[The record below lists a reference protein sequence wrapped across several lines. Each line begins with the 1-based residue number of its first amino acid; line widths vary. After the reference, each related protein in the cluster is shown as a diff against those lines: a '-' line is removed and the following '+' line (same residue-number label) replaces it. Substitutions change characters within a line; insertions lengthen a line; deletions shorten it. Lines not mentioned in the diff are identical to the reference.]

1 MPEPESQ
8 LIRAR
13 LDSLARFRA
22 RGVDPYPHRVER
34 THTTAEAVGCLES
47 LEREG
52 AGAGSGECVSVA
64 GRIMQVRGMGRATFL
79 DIQDGHGRIQ
89 ALLRRNVLQESYEG
103 IRDLDIGDWLGVTGP
118 LMRTRTGEPTVEV
131 RQWKLLSKS
140 LRPLPEK
147 WHGLV
152 DVEARYRR
160 RYLDLIS
167 NEEAR
172 RIATLRSRVV
182 SALRRMMDARG
193 FMEVETPM
201 LVSVP
206 AGGTATP
213 FSTHYRAL
221 NRDLFLR
228 IATELFLKKLV
239 IGGLEKVY
247 EIGRIFRNEGVD
259 LTHNPEFTT
268 MESYEAFADYNDVM
282 RMVEELVHGIAVEVT
297 GSATVTV
304 EGECIDLTPPW
315 PRRTLRDEV
324 RDRSGIDFLECPDIE
339 SLSTEMKRIG
349 LDVGHQVSWGGLLDK
364 LLSDT
369 VEPHLV
375 QPTFLVDYPVEMS
388 PLAKKRPDDER
399 LVERFE
405 GFAAGMEIC
414 NAFTE
419 LNDPVDQRERMERQ
433 EALNLQY
440 RDEDMD
446 RLDEDFLLALEH
458 GMPPT
463 GGLGVGIDRLIM
475 LFTGQQSIREVVLF
489 PQLRDG

>member
-1 MPEPESQ
+1 MPEPESH

-13 LDSLARFRA
+13 LDSLARFRD
-22 RGVDPYPHRVER
+22 RGVDPYPHRVDR
-34 THTTAEAVGCLES
+34 THTTAEAVARLES
-47 LEREG
+47 LEGEG
-52 AGAGSGECVSVA
+52 AEPPSDEHVSLA
-64 GRIMQVRGMGRATFL
+64 GRIMQVRGMGRATFM

-89 ALLRRNVLQESYEG
+89 ALYRRNVLQESYEE

-131 RQWKLLSKS
+131 HEWKLLGKS

-152 DVEARYRR
+152 DVETRYRR

-206 AGGTATP
+206 AGGTAKP

-221 NRDLFLR
+221 DRDLFLR
-228 IATELFLKKLV
+228 VATELHLKRLI

-297 GSATVTV
+297 GGPTVTV
-304 EGECIDLTPPW
+304 EGESIDLTPPW

-339 SLSTEMKRIG
+339 SLRTEMRRIG
-349 LDVGHQVSWGGLLDK
+349 LDAGRQVSWGGLAGQAA
-364 LLSDT
+364 
-369 VEPHLV
+369 VGHGRAP
-375 QPTFLVDYPVEMS
+375 P
-388 PLAKKRPDDER
+388 RPADFPGR
-399 LVERFE
+399 LPR
-405 GFAAGMEIC
+405 
-414 NAFTE
+414 
-419 LNDPVDQRERMERQ
+419 
-433 EALNLQY
+433 
-440 RDEDMD
+440 
-446 RLDEDFLLALEH
+446 
-458 GMPPT
+458 
-463 GGLGVGIDRLIM
+463 
-475 LFTGQQSIREVVLF
+475 
-489 PQLRDG
+489 

>member
-1 MPEPESQ
+1 
-8 LIRAR
+8 
-13 LDSLARFRA
+13 
-22 RGVDPYPHRVER
+22 
-34 THTTAEAVGCLES
+34 
-47 LEREG
+47 
-52 AGAGSGECVSVA
+52 
-64 GRIMQVRGMGRATFL
+64 
-79 DIQDGHGRIQ
+79 
-89 ALLRRNVLQESYEG
+89 
-103 IRDLDIGDWLGVTGP
+103 
-118 LMRTRTGEPTVEV
+118 MRTRTGEPTVEV

-228 IATELFLKKLV
+228 IATELYLKKLV

-268 MESYEAFADYNDVM
+268 MESYEAFADYSDVM
-282 RMVEELVHGIAVEVT
+282 RMVEELVHGIAVDVT
-297 GSATVTV
+297 GSATVTA

-339 SLSTEMKRIG
+339 SLGTEMKRIG
-349 LDVGHQVSWGGLLDK
+349 LDVGRQVSWGGLLDK

-388 PLAKKRPDDER
+388 PLAKKRADDER

-419 LNDPVDQRERMERQ
+419 LNDPVDQRERMEQQ

-440 RDEDMD
+440 RDEEMD
-446 RLDEDFLLALEH
+446 RLERGLPAGPGARDASDRRAGRRNRPPRDAVHRATEHPRGGALSPAQGRLTVTETSQGQRAH
-458 GMPPT
+458 CPPRSRRRRLSRRPAFPLWAP
-463 GGLGVGIDRLIM
+463 GSCRAWRGPSPLSGLGLPRRRRRWAARQGCM
-475 LFTGQQSIREVVLF
+475 GAAPAQ
-489 PQLRDG
+489 

>member
-22 RGVDPYPHRVER
+22 RGVDPYPHRVDR
-34 THTTAEAVGCLES
+34 THTTAEAVARLES
-47 LEREG
+47 LESEG
-52 AGAGSGECVSVA
+52 TEPPSDEFVSVA
-64 GRIMQVRGMGRATFL
+64 GRIMQVRGMGRATFM
-79 DIQDGHGRIQ
+79 DVQDGHGRIQ
-89 ALLRRNVLQESYEG
+89 ALLRRNLLQESYEG
-103 IRDLDIGDWLGVTGP
+103 IRDLDIGDWIGVAGP

-167 NEEAR
+167 NDEAR
-172 RIATLRSRVV
+172 RVAALRSRVV

-206 AGGTATP
+206 AGGTAAP

-228 IATELFLKKLV
+228 VATELHLKKLV

-247 EIGRIFRNEGVD
+247 EIGRIFRNEGID

-282 RMVEELVHGIAVEVT
+282 RMVEELVYGIAVEVT
-297 GSATVTV
+297 GASTVTV
-304 EGECIDLTPPW
+304 EGETIDLAPPW
-315 PRRTLRDEV
+315 PRRALRDEI
-324 RDRSGIDFLECPDIE
+324 RDRSGIDFLECQDIE
-339 SLSTEMKRIG
+339 SLSAEMRRAG
-349 LDVGHQVSWGGLLDK
+349 LDVGRQVSWGGLLDK

-369 VEPHLV
+369 VEPRLV
-375 QPTFLVDYPVEMS
+375 QPTFLIDYPVEMS

-433 EALNLQY
+433 EALNVQY
-440 RDEDMD
+440 RDEEMD

-463 GGLGVGIDRLIM
+463 GGLGIGIDRLVM
-475 LFTGQQSIREVVLF
+475 LFTGHKSIREVVLF

>member
-13 LDSLARFRA
+13 QDSLARFRA

-34 THTTAEAVGCLES
+34 THTTAEAVARLES

-52 AGAGSGECVSVA
+52 ADAESGECVSVA
-64 GRIMQVRGMGRATFL
+64 GRIMQVRGMGKATFL

-206 AGGTATP
+206 AGGTAT
-213 FSTHYRAL
+213 TVLHAL
-221 NRDLFLR
+221 QGAEPGPLPENRHR
-228 IATELFLKKLV
+228 TISEEARNRRPRK
-239 IGGLEKVY
+239 GL
-247 EIGRIFRNEGVD
+247 
-259 LTHNPEFTT
+259 
-268 MESYEAFADYNDVM
+268 
-282 RMVEELVHGIAVEVT
+282 
-297 GSATVTV
+297 
-304 EGECIDLTPPW
+304 
-315 PRRTLRDEV
+315 
-324 RDRSGIDFLECPDIE
+324 
-339 SLSTEMKRIG
+339 
-349 LDVGHQVSWGGLLDK
+349 
-364 LLSDT
+364 
-369 VEPHLV
+369 
-375 QPTFLVDYPVEMS
+375 
-388 PLAKKRPDDER
+388 
-399 LVERFE
+399 
-405 GFAAGMEIC
+405 
-414 NAFTE
+414 
-419 LNDPVDQRERMERQ
+419 
-433 EALNLQY
+433 
-440 RDEDMD
+440 
-446 RLDEDFLLALEH
+446 
-458 GMPPT
+458 
-463 GGLGVGIDRLIM
+463 
-475 LFTGQQSIREVVLF
+475 
-489 PQLRDG
+489 